1 MITFLEWLELKETR
15 QGREGKHHKDHDHSK
30 RGHVA
35 GNPRYSGK
43 GGMGTSQRPQDFR
56 TKQKPGAKNA

>member
-1 MITFLEWLELKETR
+1 MITFVEWLELKETR
-15 QGREGKHHKDHDHSK
+15 QGREGKHNKDYDHGK

-43 GGMGTSQRPQDFR
+43 GGMGTTQRPQDFR
-56 TKQKPGAKNA
+56 TKQKPEAKNA